1 MLNGALFVFLYY
13 ALGFI
18 AAWIAYESEETH
30 YAHGPGLRELI
41 IFLTLLI
48 GFIWFVVAIVRYSDN
63 RSQTLKGGILAHIT
77 VFIGF
82 AIFLFFLA
90 NTPDKVI
97 EEKEPEVVVEEYGD
111 TLTMY
116 HHGNPIYYKV
126 KDSVLINFI
135 DSSRID
141 WNKVDYRKK

>member
-1 MLNGALFVFLYY
+1 MLNGALSVFLYY

-18 AAWIAYESEETH
+18 IAWIAYESEETH

-41 IFLTLLI
+41 VFLTLLI
-48 GFIWFVVAIVRYSDN
+48 GFVWFAIAIVRYSKN
-63 RSQTLKGGILAHIT
+63 RSQISKGSILAHIT
-77 VFIGF
+77 VFFGF

-90 NTPDKVI
+90 NTPNKPV
-97 EEKEPEVVVEEYGD
+97 EENSPEVVVEENGD

-116 HHGNPIYYKV
+116 HHGNPIYFKV

-141 WNKVDYRKK
+141 WSKVEYRKK